1 MNMNYSEPWE
11 KKLTRI
17 KGNISE
23 VFASIQG
30 EGLFVGTMQ
39 LFIRFD
45 DKPADERTFVLR
57 TLPGAKNQYA
67 RNPVSAER
75 LFQLLSDTYPL
86 KDFFCISFIGSE
98 PLHQP
103 EFLEDM
109 LQILKKNC
117 LATFVQTA
125 GAPIKSYLKLSG
137 LVDHWCID
145 LNCGTARNTLRCSRT
160 LEKIIEASTPE
171 NTYFRL
177 AIDVNDDPEKLLGM
191 ITGLQPEEYTLILQ
205 PCALFPAHIS
215 DWDTGTII
223 SWIQLF
229 QPHFHQVRWI
239 PQVHKLLRIL

>member
-1 MNMNYSEPWE
+1 MNFLKLWE
-11 KKLTRI
+11 KKLTKI

-45 DKPADERTFVLR
+45 DKPAADEKTFVLR

-75 LFQLLSDTYPL
+75 LFQLLADTYPL
-86 KDFFCISFIGSE
+86 EEFFSISFIGSE
-98 PLHQP
+98 PLHQA
-103 EFLEDM
+103 EFLEEM
-109 LQILKKNC
+109 LHILKKSR
-117 LATFVQTA
+117 LHTFVQTS
-125 GAPIKSYLKLSG
+125 GTPIKNYIKLSG
-137 LVDHWCID
+137 LVDRWCID
-145 LNCGTARNTLRCSRT
+145 LNCGTARNTMRCSRAI
-160 LEKIIEASTPE
+160 EKIIESSTPE

-177 AIDVNDDPEKLLGM
+177 AIDVNDDPEKLLRM
-191 ITGLQPEEYTLILQ
+191 ITGLQPEEYTLVLQ
-205 PCALFPAHIS
+205 PCAIFPAHIS